1 MAPAKQAKI
10 EKPTKL
16 NQKPSKKLSLFSSSE
31 FVIVFPFVSE
41 SGIDSFDILYTC
53 PSKIILFDS
62 ESNWALISINLLFE

>member
-10 EKPTKL
+10 EKPTKKKK
-16 NQKPSKKLSLFSSSE
+16 KPSKKLSLFSSSE
-31 FVIVFPFVSE
+31 FVIVFLFVSE

-62 ESNWALISINLLFE
+62 ESN